1 MKTHRPIVPN
11 LAQLSNVP
19 IGDLLIVD
27 DEENNRML
35 LRDTLEAQG
44 HTVREAESGAAAL
57 RLIEEN
63 PPDAV
68 LLDVMMPQMDGY
80 EVCRRIK
87 ESSVLAHVPVL
98 LITALTDRKE
108 RLTGIQAGANDF
120 ISKPIDL
127 TDVTLRVRNAVQT
140 KKLFD
145 SLEAAYQQS
154 VDVHALQQKIVQLII
169 RDTQSPLCQ
178 ALELL
183 EPLRQRPAKS
193 ANAQRS
199 VERACQILGELS
211 KRFDQLL
218 SSTAAS
224 SSPAKAA

>member
-1 MKTHRPIVPN
+1 MKTNWPIVPN
-11 LAQLSNVP
+11 LAQLSNLP

-44 HTVREAESGAAAL
+44 HVVREAKSGAEAL

-68 LLDVMMPQMDGY
+68 LLDVMMPLMDGY
-80 EVCRRIK
+80 AVCRRIK
-87 ESSVLAHVPVL
+87 ETSRSAHVPVL

-108 RLTGIQAGANDF
+108 RLMGIQAGANDF
-120 ISKPIDL
+120 ICKPIDL

-145 SLEAAYQQS
+145 SLQATYQQS
-154 VDVHALQQKIVQLII
+154 VDVHALQQKIVQMII
-169 RDTQSPLCQ
+169 LDTRSPLSQ
-178 ALELL
+178 ALQLL
-183 EPLRQRPAKS
+183 EPLRKRPGKS
-193 ANAQRS
+193 ANHQRS
-199 VERACQILGELS
+199 LEQ
-211 KRFDQLL
+211 
-218 SSTAAS
+218 
-224 SSPAKAA
+224 